1 MKKITL
7 IALLFILCSCES
19 NRDRCI
25 RKMMK
30 NYRYSYESACE
41 ACDDVAREFER
52 Q

>member
-7 IALLFILCSCES
+7 IALLFIVCSCES

-25 RKMMK
+25 RKMMDK
-30 NYRYSYESACE
+30 KGYSYKSACE